1 MKTVLRDTTLGD
13 KLLFLILIAASVAS
27 IFISREAMPQG
38 ADVIVEIN
46 GKTAYTFALDKDRTF
61 PVPGPCGDTV
71 IEIKDKKVRV
81 REAHCPNRLCEKQ
94 GWAAKGVIVCLPNR
108 IVISVG
114 GKAADSR
121 KDVDAVTG

>member
-1 MKTVLRDTTLGD
+1 LKTVIRNTTVAD
-13 KLLFLILIAASVAS
+13 RLLFLFLVTASVAG
-27 IFISREAMPQG
+27 IFVSREAMPKG
-38 ADVIVEIN
+38 SDVIVEIN

-81 REAHCPNRLCEKQ
+81 SEAHCPNRLCEKQ
-94 GWAAKGVIVCLPNR
+94 GWVVKGVIVCLPNR

-114 GKAADSR
+114 GKAAHSP
-121 KDVDAVTG
+121 KDIDAITG